1 MVGRWLADPR
11 WRWGGAALLAA
22 LAAMAL
28 YAVRAVLPPFLLA
41 FVLAYA
47 LHPPVDQLH
56 RMGLRRAWAI
66 LLVYAL
72 VGLLA
77 GAVIVFVVPLFVNE
91 LSGLAETIP
100 RYVSE
105 VQRFL
110 AGLER
115 RFDRIPLPGA
125 FRTLVDEHV
134 ARAQAVLLGGIS
146 RMVGAVFDLLGQ
158 AFTIVLAPV
167 LAFYMLNDLPHFR
180 RQLEASLPPVWRQR
194 VKSFLG
200 ELDRVLAGFIRGQL
214 IVSAAVGAMTAA
226 AMGILGLPFALVLGI
241 IAFFTDLVPYFGPFL
256 GAVPGVLLAAT
267 TSWTLALKA
276 AAAYLII
283 QQVEAAVLIPRV
295 MGNSVGVHPLLLV
308 FALLVGGRFFGL
320 AGLLLAVPAAGCLK
334 VAATFLVRW
343 LTAPRQA

>member
-1 MVGRWLADPR
+1 MVGRLLADPR
-11 WRWGGAALLAA
+11 GRWGGAALLAV
-22 LAAMAL
+22 LVLLGL

-41 FVLAYA
+41 LVLAYT

-77 GAVIVFVVPLFVNE
+77 GTVIVFVVPLFVNE

-100 RYVSE
+100 KYISH
-105 VQRFL
+105 VQ
-110 AGLER
+110 GIIGGMER

-125 FRTLVDEHV
+125 FKTLVDEHV
-134 ARAQAVLLGGIS
+134 ARAQAALLTAIS
-146 RMVGAVFDLLGQ
+146 RMVSAVFALLGQ
-158 AFTIVLAPV
+158 AFTIAIAPV
-167 LAFYMLNDLPHFR
+167 LAFYMLNDLPAFR
-180 RQLEASLPPVWRQR
+180 RQLETSLPPVWRQR
-194 VKSFLG
+194 VMAFLG

-214 IVSAAVGAMTAA
+214 IVSAAVGALTAV

-241 IAFFTDLVPYFGPFL
+241 IAFFTDLIPYFGPFL

-267 TSWTLALKA
+267 SSWTLALKA
-276 AAAYLII
+276 AVAYVLI

-295 MGNSVGVHPLLLV
+295 MGNSVGLHPLVLV
-308 FALLVGGRFFGL
+308 FALLIGGRFFGIP
-320 AGLLLAVPAAGCLK
+320 GLLLAVPAAGCLK
-334 VAATFLVRW
+334 VVATFALRW
-343 LTAPRQA
+343 LTALRQA